1 MYEKITSFSSAYF
14 LRMRERNADYDQ
26 DDSLTQTVETMKK
39 KLIYLQL
46 LLLLTLI
53 GSTVVSQ
60 AQSDSLNSM
69 RRYKNVVRYNLT
81 GALLFGFDKYVV
93 FGYER
98 VIKPN
103 QSISINFG
111 GASLPKLVS
120 ISTDSFSVSK
130 DKKSN
135 GFNISVDYR
144 FYLGKENKYPAP
156 RGVYI
161 GPYYSYN
168 KFTRDN
174 QWLYKKSGSNSYV
187 TTTSTFNINT
197 IGFEFGYQFILW
209 KRFSLDL
216 VLVGPGYGIYNYK
229 VKFDTNLSPQNK
241 EQLLEGLKQLLT
253 QKFPGMNYV
262 FADKEID
269 ANGTL
274 KANTLGYRYI
284 IHIGFAF

>member
-1 MYEKITSFSSAYF
+1 M
-14 LRMRERNADYDQ
+14 N
-26 DDSLTQTVETMKK
+26 K

-46 LLLLTLI
+46 LMLVIL
-53 GSTVVSQ
+53 SANTVRAQ
-60 AQSDSLNSM
+60 AQADSLNSM
-69 RRYKNVVRYNLT
+69 RHYKNVIRYNLT

-98 VIKPN
+98 VIKQN

-111 GASLPKLVS
+111 GASLPKLIS
-120 ISTDSFSVSK
+120 INTDSFSVSK
-130 DKKSN
+130 DKKNN

-144 FYLGKENKYPAP
+144 FYLSKENKYSAP
-156 RGVYI
+156 RGAYI

-174 QWLYKKSGSNSYV
+174 EWLFKKTSGNSFV
-187 TTTSTFNINT
+187 TTTSNFNINT
-197 IGFEFGYQFILW
+197 IGFEFGYQLILW
-209 KRFSLDL
+209 KRFSLDF
-216 VLVGPGYGIYNYK
+216 VLVGPGYGFYNYK
-229 VKFDTNLSPQNK
+229 VKWDTNLTPENK
-241 EQLLEGLKQLLT
+241 EQLLDGLQQLLT

-262 FADKEID
+262 FADKEINS
-269 ANGTL
+269 NGVL